1 MSELKN
7 SQGVNENLVDE
18 TTDVAAETDPFASL
32 NKMLEENPA
41 FKSSYESVMSILG
54 DDPTSEEGTEEVE
67 CVEIDGHDYII
78 AKRIEIAGTTYLY
91 LFNEDDILDF
101 IIQKIVVEDG
111 EEYIT
116 GLDSEKEFDL
126 VQAYIQRDFL
136 MQLKGKLKSD
146 NEDKPDNQ

>member
-7 SQGVNENLVDE
+7 SQCVNEDPVD
-18 TTDVAAETDPFASL
+18 TAADAVKETDPFASL
-32 NKMLEENPA
+32 NKMLDENPEFRSA
-41 FKSSYESVMSILG
+41 YESVMSVLG
-54 DDPTSEEGTEEVE
+54 DEATEEDGAEVE
-67 CVEIDGHDYII
+67 CVEIEGHDYII

-91 LFNEDDILDF
+91 LVNEDDIMDF
-101 IIQKIVVEDG
+101 IIQKLIVEDG

-116 GLDSEKEFDL
+116 GLDSDKEFDL

-146 NEDKPDNQ
+146 NESESDTP